1 MCVCVRARARACAG
15 WPMRARACSGRGER
29 SLFYCS
35 HELAFTRG
43 LFNVKVNSE
52 HYKLILLALFG
63 VFFFFFLRQIT

>member
-1 MCVCVRARARACAG
+1 
-15 WPMRARACSGRGER
+15 MRARACSGRGER

-35 HELAFTRG
+35 RELAFTRG